1 MKRSLRKKY
10 NFYYFNRSKVFS
22 DVLNYAR
29 TTRFFSPNK
38 EISKCSGSVWS
49 KSSISQKIVPR
60 NHNSK
65 SLEVKQFINVR
76 SGPGVACGTIAWSK
90 LMDLGVLLAFYWQF
104 LSECFHTLKIE
115 SDFYSRQG
123 HWPLCRTGPYHGI
136 LLKGKQRRSSFYF
149 LTKTIKF
156 TLNSISK

>member
-1 MKRSLRKKY
+1 MPEVLLIISIIRKICTTKGETKNLDDEYLWRGIEKWEATLCKLFEMKRSLRKKY

-76 SGPGVACGTIAWSK
+76 SGPGVACGTIA
-90 LMDLGVLLAFYWQF
+90 
-104 LSECFHTLKIE
+104 
-115 SDFYSRQG
+115 
-123 HWPLCRTGPYHGI
+123 
-136 LLKGKQRRSSFYF
+136 
-149 LTKTIKF
+149 
-156 TLNSISK
+156 